1 MRMFTQELHV
11 TLVYKSF
18 NLGKGHVFCGLVSVQ
33 HLPSLS
39 PTSGE
44 KAPFCLATHMSTW
57 SIFGQSIRTPCFPD
71 HSHYL
76 RVEIEPVLNW
86 VPQEQTLRRVL

>member
-11 TLVYKSF
+11 TLVYESF

-33 HLPSLS
+33 HLPSPS

-44 KAPFCLATHMSTW
+44 QAPFSLATYEHMVNIWTVN
-57 SIFGQSIRTPCFPD
+57 Q
-71 HSHYL
+71 
-76 RVEIEPVLNW
+76 N
-86 VPQEQTLRRVL
+86 TLFS